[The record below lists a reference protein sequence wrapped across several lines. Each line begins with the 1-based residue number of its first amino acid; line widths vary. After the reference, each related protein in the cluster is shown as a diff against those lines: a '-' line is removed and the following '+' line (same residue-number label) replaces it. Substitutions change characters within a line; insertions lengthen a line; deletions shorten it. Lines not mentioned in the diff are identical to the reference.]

1 MNKKFIVFG
10 ICLFLFSE
18 FHGIIYRYCF
28 NVSNKVIT
36 KIIIQKDA
44 EGKIISTYQE
54 DITEEEEKTK
64 HNVCQLFNEQERIN
78 ILIDIALKC
87 IAIIFTIIGVF
98 FSCFCKIVAL
108 ILSYVSKKK

>member
-1 MNKKFIVFG
+1 MNKKFIIFG

-18 FHGIIYRYCF
+18 LHGLIYRYCF

-36 KIIIQKDA
+36 KIVVQKDA
-44 EGKIISTYQE
+44 EGKIISTFQE
-54 DITEEEEKTK
+54 DITEEEKAD
-64 HNVCQLFNEQERIN
+64 HQVCQLFNEQERIN
-78 ILIDIALKC
+78 IVIDIVLKC
-87 IAIIFTIIGVF
+87 IAIIFTIIGVC